1 MRAAYGLGDQGRLH
15 ASTAPA
21 AWGEQLMDDMLATP
35 NASLAGFLPG
45 HIEDTLPVQPLAT
58 TQRRSAVQGFRLSA
72 ITRVYAGERAR

>member
-45 HIEDTLPVQPLAT
+45 HIEDTLQSNRWQLHKDDQQSKV
-58 TQRRSAVQGFRLSA
+58 SV
-72 ITRVYAGERAR
+72 